1 MEPKGWREWKEVPY
15 RGQPESKSYRS
26 NRKIKFSKLEKW
38 VNIGSVIAFASLS
51 FIAIFFTIRN
61 FQNGNTENIFAL
73 IILSV
78 TTVMFTI
85 AVSQGV
91 LSTILRKRIHS
102 GKKNRDIL
110 KEDSKHLDQ

>member
-1 MEPKGWREWKEVPY
+1 MEPKGWRDWKEVPY

-26 NRKIKFSKLEKW
+26 NRITIFSKLEKR
-38 VNIGSVIAFASLS
+38 VNIGSVIVFGSLS

-61 FQNGNTENIFAL
+61 FQNRNTENIFAL
-73 IILSV
+73 IVLSV
-78 TTVMFTI
+78 TAVMFTI

-102 GKKNRDIL
+102 GKKNKNIL
-110 KEDSKHLDQ
+110 KNGSKHLDQ